1 MDRARIVIPVA
12 LALLLLG
19 TAISGCGN
27 NPRFGHGRALPP
39 GTLPSSPATGVSLE
53 TESHYALAYRVAFAS
68 KHLLSVELRT
78 QFELVIRSTIPPD
91 RMGHS
96 GTTRI
101 ALGPADYDITDMVI
115 SESSERVFL
124 SSAAGWV
131 RSYNIETQKKLSE
144 WRMGSGVSAL
154 ALSPDG
160 AFLYIGTSSGVVCLR
175 RLADGAQLQCMVA
188 HKGAISALTAQ
199 GDVLVSSSYLGELS
213 TWESVSMRHLDSL
226 ESSHS
231 VSDIAFSDSGQELA
245 VARNQEVP
253 RLSDDR
259 NNAFDQP
266 GIHQIEIWSIRSGNF
281 SESPKRIL
289 QGHRSVVSSVAWV
302 GRDLISGSWDR
313 SLKIWDTTK
322 SGRVLT
328 LNSFA
333 HIVRDVAIANTSAA
347 FSAAG
352 WATEPK
358 DPAIIS
364 GILLYFQ

>member
-1 MDRARIVIPVA
+1 MDRARLIVPTA
-12 LALLLLG
+12 LALFILSSALP
-19 TAISGCGN
+19 GCTS

-39 GTLPSSPATGVSLE
+39 GTLPSSPATGVSLA
-53 TESHYALAYRVAFAS
+53 TKSHYALAYRVAFAS

-78 QFELVIRSTIPPD
+78 QFELVIRPTRPSDDTNQSD
-91 RMGHS
+91 KN
-96 GTTRI
+96 RI
-101 ALGPADYDITDMVI
+101 ALGPADYDISDMVI
-115 SESSERVFL
+115 AKSSERVFI

-160 AFLYIGTSSGVVCLR
+160 AFLYIGTTSGVVCLR
-175 RLADGAQLQCMVA
+175 RLTDGAQLQCMVA
-188 HKGAISALTAQ
+188 HKGAISALTTQ

-213 TWESVSMRHLDSL
+213 VWKSVSMQHLDSL

-231 VSDIAFSDSGQELA
+231 VSDIAFSASGQELA

-259 NNAFDQP
+259 NNAFDQA
-266 GIHQIEIWSIRSGNF
+266 GIHQIEIWSIRSGKL
-281 SESPKRIL
+281 SESPRLIL

-322 SGRVLT
+322 PGRVLT

-333 HIVRDVAIANTSAA
+333 HIVRDVAIGNTSAA

-364 GILLYFQ
+364 GFLLYFQ